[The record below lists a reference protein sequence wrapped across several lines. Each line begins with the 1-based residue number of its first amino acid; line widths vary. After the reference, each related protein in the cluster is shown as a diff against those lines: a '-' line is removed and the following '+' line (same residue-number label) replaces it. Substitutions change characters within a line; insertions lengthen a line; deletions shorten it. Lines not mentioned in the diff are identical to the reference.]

1 MFSSSRRL
9 LLVLVFLLA
18 SISSPRLPGVAT
30 AIAADAAIGRE
41 FKARQ
46 WLAELGPDVPFD
58 VVRYES
64 IPALSG
70 HARVTEYYEI
80 DPEVVV
86 SGYSYF
92 FHVAGVDRDFMVG
105 SVLNLIQLCRELEVV
120 EEIKKR
126 NKGMEVAGGLGQGLK
141 SIGTGFGNLFIH
153 PGQSLKGVGTRV
165 RQTGRTLERAV
176 GAEDKVGR
184 DESGRDRSKYGAG
197 PAGATRRQL
206 AYALGVDVYT
216 ANPVLQDRLAELSQL
231 RTIGGLGTWVIPHR
245 IGMLSYLNPIQ
256 GDQKAELLI
265 RDFAPY
271 ELRREVGKDIAPVVG
286 LSRDDVESPLYR
298 LLMNP
303 NYSPRG
309 IAYVG
314 ADIGYLRGAGNLG
327 LLVDILSRADTP
339 EEADMLALQ
348 LRLYSFLHRRVTPV
362 ASFVPYQ
369 SVFAALDTRGVF
381 YFMFTGDT
389 LRPWEVSSMMFEK
402 MIGEAVALGAR
413 GMQIWTIGDI
423 DPGMGRRAA
432 ERHVLVRQN
441 ILRDRQFFP
450 APEQSLGGQGQ

>member
-1 MFSSSRRL
+1 MHCTAKWLPVALAF
-9 LLVLVFLLA
+9 LLVSFA
-18 SISSPRLPGVAT
+18 HTPCY
-30 AIAADAAIGRE
+30 AADDVGIGRE

-46 WLAELGPDVPFD
+46 WLKEFEDAVPFE

-92 FHVAGVDRDFMVG
+92 FHVAGVDRDYMVG
-105 SVLNLIQLCRELEVV
+105 SVLNLLQLCRELEVV

-141 SIGTGFGNLFIH
+141 SIGTGFGNLIIH

-165 RQTGRTLERAV
+165 RQTGRTLERLV

-184 DESGRDRSKYGAG
+184 DESGRDRSKYGDG
-197 PAGATRRQL
+197 PAGGTRRQL

-216 ANPVLQDRLAELSQL
+216 GNPVLQDKLAELSQL
-231 RTIGGLGTWVIPHR
+231 RTIGSLGTWVIPYN

-271 ELRREVGKDIAPVVG
+271 ELRREVGKDIAPILGVA
-286 LSRDDVESPLYR
+286 RDDQTTSLHR

-303 NYSPRG
+303 NFSPRG
-309 IAYVG
+309 IAYIG
-314 ADIGYLRGAGNLG
+314 ADIAYLQGVQNLRTV
-327 LLVDILSRADTP
+327 VDILSLADTP

-348 LRLYSFLHRRVTPV
+348 LRLYSFLHRRVTPL

-369 SVFAALDTRGVF
+369 NVFAVLDTRGVF

-389 LRPWEVSSMMFEK
+389 LRPWEVSAMMFEK
-402 MIGEAVALGAR
+402 MIAEAIALRAT

-423 DPGMGRRAA
+423 DPKMGQRAA
-432 ERHVLVRQN
+432 ARNVLVRQN
-441 ILRDRQFFP
+441 ILHDRQFFP
-450 APEQSLGGQGQ
+450 TPEQNLGGQ